1 MKKSF
6 VAIIVTSFL
15 FSINIASA
23 ASCKFADN
31 VEDLFAGIT
40 IVRTKWDRISP
51 NREKGDEKYIGY
63 VAASTEGEDTFLSVR
78 IRHLEQAR
86 FKPLKDELADILVV
100 PEGTELLVIM
110 ADKAIVA
117 LPSAGLVEGEHEIY
131 SPYSERYN
139 SDNYVV
145 ITTADVKYAVDDAA
159 IAALTAQDATTM
171 RMVTAAGHHDIPI
184 HKNSLDGIKNAVT
197 CISSAPQ

>member
-6 VAIIVTSFL
+6 IAVIVIQLL

-31 VEDLFAGIT
+31 VEDLFAGVT

-51 NREKGDEKYIGY
+51 NWESGSEKYIGY
-63 VAASTEGEDTFLSVR
+63 VAASTEGEDTFLNVR
-78 IRHLEQAR
+78 IRHLEQAK

-100 PEGTELLVIM
+100 PEGTELQVIM
-110 ADKAIVA
+110 ADKTIVA

-145 ITTADVKYAVDDAA
+145 ITTADVNYAVDEAA
-159 IAALTAQDATTM
+159 IAALMAQDATTM

-184 HKNSLDGIKNAVT
+184 HKNSLDGIKKAVT

>member
-1 MKKSF
+1 MIKSF
-6 VAIIVTSFL
+6 VAIIVLPLL

-51 NREKGDEKYIGY
+51 NWEKAYEKYIGY
-63 VAASTEGEDTFLSVR
+63 VAASTEGEDTFLNVR
-78 IRHLEQAR
+78 IRHLEQAK

-100 PEGTELLVIM
+100 PAGTELQVIM
-110 ADKAIVA
+110 ADKTIVA
-117 LPSAGLVEGEHEIY
+117 LPAAGLVEGEHEIF

-139 SDNYVV
+139 SDTYVV
-145 ITTADVKYAVDDAA
+145 ITTADVKYSADAAA
-159 IAALTAQDATTM
+159 IAALSAQDATTM
-171 RMVTAAGHHDIPI
+171 RMVTASGHHDIPI
-184 HKNSLDGIKNAVT
+184 HKNSLDGIKNAVS
-197 CISSAPQ
+197 CLSSTP

>member
-6 VAIIVTSFL
+6 IAVFVIPFVIGVNS
-15 FSINIASA
+15 ASA

-31 VEDLFAGIT
+31 VEDLFAGVT

-51 NREKGDEKYIGY
+51 NWEKAYEKYISY
-63 VAASTEGEDTFLSVR
+63 VAASTEGEDTLLNVR
-78 IRHLEQAR
+78 IRHLEQAK

-100 PEGTELLVIM
+100 PEGTELQVIM
-110 ADKAIVA
+110 ADKTIVA

-139 SDNYVV
+139 SDSYVV
-145 ITTADVKYAVDDAA
+145 ITTADVKYSVDEAA

-171 RMVTAAGHHDIPI
+171 RMVTASGHHDIPV
-184 HKNSLDGIKNAVT
+184 HKNSLDGITNAVT
-197 CISSAPQ
+197 CLSAAPK